1 MVQKKSNRIAVSHLT
16 DKVPQNLFLRC
27 HGHPA
32 LPAVEVQRD
41 RDLAEAVACC
51 PCFALMARKHTKPEP
66 IKHPECVPRATI
78 PRGCKDRMKFIV
90 KDSLEDLFA
99 HFDILEL
106 LFKTAADTEFRFSA
120 AYFMTAVLPA
130 VLIQFKQ
137 GGAEMLIALK

>member
-1 MVQKKSNRIAVSHLT
+1 MVQKNSNRIAVSHLT
-16 DKVPQNLFLRC
+16 GRVPLNLFLRC
-27 HGHPA
+27 QGHPA
-32 LPAVEVQRD
+32 FPAVEVQRD

-51 PCFALMARKHTKPEP
+51 PCFALIARKHTKPEP

-106 LFKTAADTEFRFSA
+106 LFKTAAGTEFRFSA
-120 AYFMTAVLPA
+120 SYFMTAVLLA
-130 VLIQFKQ
+130 ELNLFNQ
-137 GGAEMLIALK
+137 GGE

>member
-78 PRGCKDRMKFIV
+78 PRGCKDRMNFIV

-99 HFDILEL
+99 HF
-106 LFKTAADTEFRFSA
+106 LFRHMQPNLVPFCA
-120 AYFMTAVLPA
+120 
-130 VLIQFKQ
+130 
-137 GGAEMLIALK
+137 

>member
-16 DKVPQNLFLRC
+16 DNVPQKLFLRC

-78 PRGCKDRMKFIV
+78 PWGCKDRMKFIV
-90 KDSLEDLFA
+90 RDSLEDLFGYFA
-99 HFDILEL
+99 ILEL
-106 LFKTAADTEFRFSA
+106 LFKTAAEPGFRFSA
-120 AYFMTAVLPA
+120 VYFMTAVMPG
-130 VLIQFKQ
+130 V
-137 GGAEMLIALK
+137 